1 MRIGVLGAGQLGRM
15 LALAG
20 YPLGLDFVFMD
31 PSASACAAPLGEHI
45 HADYDDEHAL
55 TEFCHRV
62 DRATFEFENVPA
74 PAARFVAERTTLL
87 PDVAALGGFQDRL
100 EEKQRFSD
108 LGIALAPFSA
118 VDSAATLSAAI
129 DTIGLPA
136 VLKTRR
142 LGYDGKGQA
151 VLRSAD
157 DVAPA
162 WEALGGQALVLEA
175 FVPFDREVSILA
187 VRGCDGA
194 TAFYPLVENVHR
206 DGILRTSR
214 PRAEDPMQA
223 RAEQAASRVLDA
235 FDYVGVM
242 AFEFFVRGGE
252 LLANEV
258 APRVHNSGHWTIE
271 GAQCSQFENHL
282 RAVAGL
288 PLGSTALRGP
298 CAMVNFIGSAPPTAA
313 LAAIPGLHIHHYG
326 KAAKPQRK
334 VGHAT
339 ITADTEAELDSALER
354 VIALVDAAA

>member
-108 LGIALAPFSA
+108 LGIALAPFAA

-242 AFEFFVRGGE
+242 ASNSSCAAANCSPTRLRRGSTIPATGPSR
-252 LLANEV
+252 APSAASSRTTCGRSPACRWA
-258 APRVHNSGHWTIE
+258 APRCAAPARW
-271 GAQCSQFENHL
+271 
-282 RAVAGL
+282 
-288 PLGSTALRGP
+288 STS
-298 CAMVNFIGSAPPTAA
+298 SAARRRPRRWRRFPACTSTTTARPPSHSARSATRRSPPTPRPNWIRRWNA
-313 LAAIPGLHIHHYG
+313 
-326 KAAKPQRK
+326 
-334 VGHAT
+334 
-339 ITADTEAELDSALER
+339 
-354 VIALVDAAA
+354 